1 MAKKREIDQKQE
13 KKIGLFDFVGSI
25 SETKQYIFD
34 EDTKSVYNAF
44 MINKAMMQHL
54 DTILLANE
62 TNKLQGLTDEMHH
75 DFLFYAVDPKKRYGK
90 WAKKQDKDHQD
101 VIQYLQDHYQIN
113 NERALEYLKL
123 LPDEEIDNIETKLK
137 NKGGKAK

>member
-25 SETKQYIFD
+25 SEKKNYLYND
-34 EDTKSVYNAF
+34 DTKTVYNAF

-62 TNKLQGLTDEMHH
+62 ANKMQGLSDEMHH
-75 DFLFYAVDPKKRYGK
+75 DFLFYAIEPKRRYGK
-90 WAKKQDKDHQD
+90 WAKKQEADRQD
-101 VIQYLQDHYQIN
+101 VINYLQEHYHIN
-113 NERALEYLKL
+113 NERALEYLNL
-123 LPDEEIDNIETKLK
+123 LPEEDIEHIETKLK
-137 NKGGKAK
+137 RKGGKVK

>member
-25 SETKQYIFD
+25 SETKKYIFD

-62 TNKLQGLTDEMHH
+62 ANKMQGLSDEMHH
-75 DFLFYAVDPKKRYGK
+75 DFLFYAIEPKRRYGK
-90 WAKKQDKDHQD
+90 WAKKQEADQQD
-101 VIQYLQDHYQIN
+101 IINYLQEHYHIN
-113 NERALEYLKL
+113 NERALEYLNL
-123 LPDEEIDNIETKLK
+123 LSDEDIEIIETKLK
-137 NKGGKAK
+137 RKGGKVK